1 MGLIDSVDL
10 RRDLDTTLPDQL
22 ISQIDRVDA
31 LRVEDGPV
39 ITGITEGR
47 GQYLTAGD
55 ADDPLRL
62 LLRFPLAAG
71 RAGPNGVYP
80 DVQLSRHIR
89 ADNPAHALRLDRRA
103 DDKQLCRNTY
113 REQQHRDGN
122 CRRHPPPAPA
132 LYFFQ
137 IVYLFC
143 ILWGRLLRRV
153 RQRRP
158 KLGAVRAPGQ
168 VTLHR
173 CIALW
178 GGEALHIGGEQI
190 PHHTAG

>member
-10 RRDLDTTLPDQL
+10 RRDLNATLPDQL

-103 DDKQLCRNTY
+103 DDKQLCCDAR
-113 REQQHRDGN
+113 REQQHHYEGNADAAAQRDGEQV
-122 CRRHPPPAPA
+122 APQQA
-132 LYFFQ
+132 IDGFDKIYQQGRFLLYF
-137 IVYLFC
+137 
-143 ILWGRLLRRV
+143 G
-153 RQRRP
+153 
-158 KLGAVRAPGQ
+158 
-168 VTLHR
+168 
-173 CIALW
+173 
-178 GGEALHIGGEQI
+178 
-190 PHHTAG
+190 